1 VEREI
6 TLREY
11 GRVVW
16 SGRWVILACAVAAA
30 LVALLFSLLSATT
43 HTATAEV
50 TLGQAT
56 TIAGTPVSTPATNP
70 ATAATV
76 LGADR
81 LVVNV
86 AEELDLTPGQVRS
99 AVSLNAPRTAGG
111 AAGNQPTLIVVTW
124 EGTDAELAQ
133 RGANAYTREIE
144 RFMLDT
150 NSAVVDTYEASVAR
164 ARADVERLN
173 GTIDAYSRQLLANPP
188 ADTRLT
194 LTTLLAAATSQL
206 SQAQVQLADQQVA
219 LAKAQTIEQPDIISL
234 AEDTTS
240 SAGARNLARTM
251 ILGAVIGLILG
262 VIITFIWR
270 GSPAGRAGRQD
281 S

>member
-16 SGRWVILACAVAAA
+16 SGRWVILACAVGAA
-30 LVALLFSLLSATT
+30 LIALALSLLATT
-43 HTATAEV
+43 TYTATAEV

-86 AEELDLTPGQVRS
+86 AEELDIDPGEVRS
-99 AVSLNAPRTAGG
+99 AVTLNAPRTAGG
-111 AAGNQPTLIVVTW
+111 AVGNQPTLIVVSW
-124 EGTDAELAQ
+124 QDTDKEAAE
-133 RGANAYTREIE
+133 RGANAYAREIE

-150 NSAVVDTYEASVAR
+150 NSAVVDTYAASVER
-164 ARADVERLN
+164 ARADIERLSA
-173 GTIDAYSRQLLANPP
+173 TIDQYSRQLLANPP
-188 ADTRLT
+188 ADARLT
-194 LTTLLAAATSQL
+194 LQSLLQAATSQL
-206 SQAQVQLADQQVA
+206 SAAQVQLADQQVA
-219 LAKAQTIEQPDIISL
+219 LAKAQTIEQPDILSL
-234 AEDTTS
+234 AEDAAS
-240 SAGARNLARTM
+240 SAGVRNLARTV
-251 ILGAVIGLILG
+251 ILGGIIGLILG
-262 VIITFIWR
+262 IIITFIWR
-270 GSPAGRAGRQD
+270 GSPAGRAARD
-281 S
+281 H

>member
-16 SGRWVILACAVAAA
+16 SGRWVILACALAAA
-30 LVALLFSLLSATT
+30 LVALLFSLLSTT
-43 HTATAEV
+43 TYTATAEV

-86 AEELDLTPGQVRS
+86 AEKLDLTPGEVRS
-99 AVSLNAPRTAGG
+99 AVSLSAPRTAGG

-124 EGTDAELAQ
+124 KDTDADLAE
-133 RGANAYTREIE
+133 RGANAYTEEIE

-150 NSAVVDTYEASVAR
+150 NSAVVDTYESSVAR
-164 ARADVERLN
+164 AKADVVRLN
-173 GTIDAYSRQLLANPP
+173 AQVDAYSRQLLANPST
-188 ADTRLT
+188 DTRLT

-234 AEDTTS
+234 AEDSTS

-251 ILGAVIGLILG
+251 LLGAVIGAILG